1 MNGQTARKMQNRSR
15 ITGFSLMET
24 IIGMLVLALS
34 VVGSFEALR
43 LSDLKARHS
52 RIDNRITELLRE
64 NGDYVMYVA
73 YDLLPADGVV
83 LSQGSLYQLYDSTS
97 QSLKSYYPYTVS
109 ASVQISNQGTASEI
123 RHITL
128 SMTYQAD
135 GESPSSPL
143 KSKTIVS
150 DAISRQKS

>member
-1 MNGQTARKMQNRSR
+1 VNGQPARKMQSRSR
-15 ITGFSLMET
+15 IRGFSLMET
-24 IIGMLVLALS
+24 IVGMLVLAFS

-83 LSQGSLYQLYDSTS
+83 LSQGSLYQLYDPTS
-97 QSLKSYYPYTVS
+97 KSFQSYYRYTVI
-109 ASVQISNQGTASEI
+109 ANVQTLNQGTASEI

-128 SMTYQAD
+128 SMTYQDD

-143 KSKTIVS
+143 RSQTIVS
-150 DAISRQKS
+150 DDISRQKS

>member
-1 MNGQTARKMQNRSR
+1 M
-15 ITGFSLMET
+15 GFSLMET
-24 IIGMLVLALS
+24 VVGMLVLALS

-43 LSDLKARHS
+43 LSDLKARHA

-73 YDLLPADGVV
+73 YDLLPADGAV
-83 LSQGSLYQLYDSTS
+83 LSQGSLYQLYDLTS
-97 QSLKSYYPYTVS
+97 QSLKSYYRYTVI
-109 ASVQISNQGTASEI
+109 ANVQTSNPGTASEI

-135 GESPSSPL
+135 GEFPSSTL
-143 KSKTIVS
+143 KSQTIVS
-150 DAISRQKS
+150 DAISRRKS

>member
-1 MNGQTARKMQNRSR
+1 MNGQTARKMQNPSR
-15 ITGFSLMET
+15 IMGFSLMET

-97 QSLKSYYPYTVS
+97 QSLKSYFLYTITANVLT
-109 ASVQISNQGTASEI
+109 SNPGTTSEI

-128 SMTYQAD
+128 SMTYQDD
-135 GESPSSPL
+135 GEFPSSLL
-143 KSKTIVS
+143 KSQTIIS
-150 DAISRQKS
+150 DAISRRKF

>member
-1 MNGQTARKMQNRSR
+1 VNGQTVRKMQGQLR
-15 ITGFSLMET
+15 IRGFSLIET
-24 IIGMLVLALS
+24 IVGMLVLALS

-97 QSLKSYYPYTVS
+97 KSLRSYYPYTVI
-109 ASVQISNQGTASEI
+109 ANVQTSNQGTASEI
-123 RHITL
+123 RRITVT
-128 SMTYQAD
+128 MTYQAD

-143 KSKTIVS
+143 KSQTIVS
-150 DAISRQKS
+150 DAISRRKS

>member
-1 MNGQTARKMQNRSR
+1 
-15 ITGFSLMET
+15 MET
-24 IIGMLVLALS
+24 IVGMLVLSLS

-43 LSDLKARHS
+43 LSDLKARHA

-83 LSQGSLYQLYDSTS
+83 LSQGNLYQLYDSAS
-97 QSLKSYYPYTVS
+97 QSLRSYYPYTII
-109 ASVQISNQGTASEI
+109 ANVQTSNQGTASEI

-135 GESPSSPL
+135 GESPFSPL
-143 KSKTIVS
+143 KSQTIVS
-150 DAISRQKS
+150 DDISRQKS